1 LIQKI
6 CWSRWSAWP
15 DDPLDPEASL
25 IQTSWKILPDPDV
38 PPSDIV
44 LPKKHFLLHLT
55 LVYNYY

>member
-1 LIQKI
+1 MI
-6 CWSRWSAWP
+6 RF
-15 DDPLDPEASL
+15 DPEASL